1 MDDIMLSAPKVDAEI
16 TDGNAVISGDF
27 TAKEAQDLASKINA
41 GALPFQLET
50 SNYGTI
56 SATLG
61 ENSLVAMAYAG
72 VIAFIIIAIIMILFY
87 RLPGFVAVISLFMH
101 PWSCCVLSLMLC

>member
-1 MDDIMLSAPKVDAEI
+1 MH
-16 TDGNAVISGDF
+16 
-27 TAKEAQDLASKINA
+27 QKINA

-87 RLPGFVAVISLFMH
+87 RLPGFVAVISLLGQMGLAICGCIRLLPCILFIH
-101 PWSCCVLSLMLC
+101 NDAPRYCGSYPFNRYGR